1 MVIQVERERANNKAE
16 VSHLT
21 VNVVVQIFVLS
32 LWTGTPF
39 TSITQL
45 AMKSLSLPFNGERV
59 AYFFFKRAKR
69 IQILSE

>member
-32 LWTGTPF
+32 L
-39 TSITQL
+39 
-45 AMKSLSLPFNGERV
+45 
-59 AYFFFKRAKR
+59 
-69 IQILSE
+69 